1 MSVHILLITH
11 ENIGTELLNAARRT
25 YGELALPAE
34 AISITY
40 QTDPDD
46 MLRKLAQHCH
56 ELHNDDGI
64 LILTDLFGSTPSNI
78 ATSLCQQQK
87 MRIIAGLNLPM
98 LMRIMNYPSLTL
110 DELADKAV
118 TGGHDGVLDVA

>member
-11 ENIGTELLNAARRT
+11 ENIGAALLDAAKNT
-25 YGELALPAE
+25 YGKLPLPAE

-40 QTDPDD
+40 QTDPEEIC
-46 MLRKLAQHCH
+46 RQLAKHCH
-56 ELHNDDGI
+56 DLDNEAGI
-64 LILTDLFGSTPSNI
+64 LVLTDLFGSTPSNI

-98 LMRIMNYPSLTL
+98 LIRLMNYPHLSL
-110 DELADKAV
+110 DELAEKALS
-118 TGGHDGVLDVA
+118 GGHDGVLDVA